1 MKINEKMIKFAG
13 RDAQFAFPETR
24 LGIIPG
30 AGGTQRLPRVV
41 GSTRAKEL
49 IFTGRRV
56 DAHEALRIGLVDHFA
71 DEESCETAAMSLARD
86 VAAAAPVALRMAK
99 AAVNLGIET
108 DLQTGLKIEEAC
120 YAQVLPTKDRLEGLR
135 AFAEK
140 RAPRFTGE

>member
-1 MKINEKMIKFAG
+1 MP
-13 RDAQFAFPETR
+13 R
-24 LGIIPG
+24 II
-30 AGGTQRLPRVV
+30 

-71 DEESCETAAMSLARD
+71 DEDTCETAALSLARD
-86 VAAAAPVALRMAK
+86 VAASAPIALRMAK

-120 YAQVLPTKDRLEGLR
+120 YAQVLPTKDRLEGLM
-135 AFAEK
+135 AFKEK
-140 RAPRFTGE
+140 RSPKFQGD